1 MENKQVLL
9 KNINEEEFAEF
20 IDNCLDVYCRT
31 IMGQF
36 FLPFGFGF
44 LNWDKRTLAEK
55 KAVIAKKA
63 YNGIEGLNCDRG
75 IYNPKTPQ
83 ESKRAYDLYRPL
95 AEFSNTFIWEV
106 QNTVYSGYD
115 ERAHGAS
122 DCGRVHIRYLSQKEG
137 FYDLALYGKEE
148 LFDTLNRA
156 IRFYNDIY
164 GGRLQSAAE
173 IVYEY
178 SDKLVSKEEFVDK
191 YSDFLSSLGLTQT
204 IAPSW
209 EGKIVFPKENAKDT
223 PTEAALPALYSY
235 SLNHGPFVAISKG
248 KKRIE
253 MRLYDEKRRLL
264 KIGDYISFSDKES
277 GDEPCLCE
285 VTSLHIARN
294 FEDLYAFFPR
304 KNVLGYQQNEKADPQ
319 DMLAYYSED
328 QIKRSGV
335 IGIGIKPVRRR

>member
-1 MENKQVLL
+1 MENKQIQI
-9 KNINEEEFAEF
+9 KNITEEEFGEF

-44 LNWDKRTLAEK
+44 LDWDKRTLAEK

-75 IYNPKTPQ
+75 VYNPKTPQ

-95 AEFSNTFIWEV
+95 AEFSSTFIWEV
-106 QNTVYSGYD
+106 QHSVYHAYD

-122 DCGRVHIRYLSQKEG
+122 DCGRIRVRYLNQKEG
-137 FYDLALYGKEE
+137 FYDLALFGKEE
-148 LFDTLNRA
+148 IFDTLNRA

-164 GGRLQSAAE
+164 GGQLQSAAE
-173 IVYEY
+173 TVYEY
-178 SDKLVSKEEFVDK
+178 SDKLVSKEEFVGK
-191 YSDFLSSLGLTQT
+191 YSDYLSSLNLGQT
-204 IAPSW
+204 NRPTW
-209 EGKIVFPKENAKDT
+209 EGKIVFPEENDKDALA
-223 PTEAALPALYSY
+223 EAALPVLYSY
-235 SLNHGPFVAISKG
+235 SLNHDPFVAISKG

-264 KIGDYISFSDKES
+264 KIGDYISFSDKE
-277 GDEPCLCE
+277 GGKEVCLCE

-294 FEDLYAFFPR
+294 FEDLYAFFPH
-304 KNVLGYQQNEKADPQ
+304 KSVLGYQQNEKADPQ

-328 QIKRSGV
+328 QIKRYGV
-335 IGIGIKPVRRR
+335 IGIGIKTVRRR